1 MPEPEQRP
9 EDAPLTA
16 AEIDARVGDRI
27 RRRRIL
33 MGLTQYQLGEALGIS
48 YQHIQ
53 KYETGANRVSV
64 GRLYLI
70 SQKLGVNPGWFFD
83 GSLSDASRDD
93 IGELGSSRLLMDF
106 VRNFSRIQD
115 ERLRTAI
122 VSLVRAMADAEDA
135 GMTSDETVASLTTNG
150 EARL

>member
-1 MPEPEQRP
+1 MSETEQRL

-33 MGLTQYQLGEALGIS
+33 MGLTQDQLGEALGIS
-48 YQHIQ
+48 YQQIQ

-135 GMTSDETVASLTTNG
+135 GITSDETLPSLTTNG